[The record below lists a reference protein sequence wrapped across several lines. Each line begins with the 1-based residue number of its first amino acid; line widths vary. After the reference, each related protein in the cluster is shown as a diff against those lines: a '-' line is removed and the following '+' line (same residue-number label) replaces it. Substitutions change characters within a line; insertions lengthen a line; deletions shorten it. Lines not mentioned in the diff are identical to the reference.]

1 MIGNWRTGNWKKRW
15 RGVCCHIC
23 GQTEHEITLTPL
35 HQPPSDDWWKPW
47 SFIRADLHC
56 HLCTFLQR
64 PDLSQIDTRLWFTG
78 SPPPSHPWLHPGF
91 CQPFKDISCS
101 FGSLFYIAFSALKAD
116 NISIFIGLRTCSDKD
131 IQFWGKMK
139 KEWKQWIYLIFT
151 IRAWLLNVAAIF
163 SCDCNKVF

>member
-1 MIGNWRTGNWKKRW
+1 MGGNWVEVNMGKIVHPTSLSTTDGNRYKAGKYFITTQMIGYWRTGNWKKRW

-35 HQPPSDDWWKPW
+35 HPPPSDDWWKPW

-56 HLCTFLQR
+56 HLCTFLLR

-101 FGSLFYIAFSALKAD
+101 FGSLLCRLFSIK
-116 NISIFIGLRTCSDKD
+116 G
-131 IQFWGKMK
+131 W
-139 KEWKQWIYLIFT
+139 
-151 IRAWLLNVAAIF
+151 
-163 SCDCNKVF
+163 